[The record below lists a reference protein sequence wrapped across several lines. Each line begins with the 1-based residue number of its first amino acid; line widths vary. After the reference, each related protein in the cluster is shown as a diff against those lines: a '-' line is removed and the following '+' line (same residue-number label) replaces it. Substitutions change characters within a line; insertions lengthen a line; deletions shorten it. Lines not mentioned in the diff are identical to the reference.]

1 METFVTSAPLWQQ
14 HAQRTVRR
22 MNLAWWLE
30 LFAPWTAGL
39 SLVVLAVVLVMRH
52 LDWPLPGG
60 ATTAALFGLYGL
72 TGLGCWWA
80 GRRRFC
86 AGPAAM
92 VRLESHLHLNNAL
105 SAAAAGV
112 TAWPPAPAQVE
123 DGLRFRAAWLVA
135 PVMLTVCSLLLAF
148 LLPVSGKQVP
158 AALPPPLALT
168 RAAELLKLLEK
179 EEVADPAALDKA
191 REQLEALLNQP
202 PEDYYSHHSLEA
214 ADTLETA
221 LAEAAGQLA
230 SQLKTAAD
238 AAESLEKYDS
248 SLSPT
253 AREQLQ
259 SEMEN
264 AIEGI
269 KNSSLGASPELK
281 NQLANLDPSKLKEMN
296 PEQMKQMLDNFKAK
310 SEACK
315 NCQGKSGG
323 GKSAAEQALADL
335 LNGKDPG
342 NGQGKGSGKDGQNG
356 KDGMGNGGVDR
367 GPGTGDLTFEKNA
380 SDLATNKLEQLESGD
395 LSRSLPGDH
404 LGTRDIEHNL
414 DKTPPGPADGGAAA
428 APAGGGDAVWRDQLL
443 PAEQKVLRR
452 YFK

>member
-1 METFVTSAPLWQQ
+1 MDKHATSAPLWQQ
-14 HAQRTVRR
+14 HARRTERR
-22 MNLAWWLE
+22 INLAWWLE
-30 LFAPWTAGL
+30 LYAPWAAGL
-39 SLVVLAVVLVMRH
+39 SLAVLAVVLVMRH
-52 LDWPLPGG
+52 QGWPLPGG
-60 ATTAALFGLYGL
+60 ATSAALLGLYL
-72 TGLGCWWA
+72 LAGLGCWWV
-80 GRRRFC
+80 GRRHFC
-86 AGPAAM
+86 AGQAAM

-123 DGLRFRAAWLVA
+123 DGLRFRAAWLIA
-135 PVMLTVCSLLLAF
+135 PVLLTVSSLLLAF
-148 LLPVSGKQVP
+148 LLPVSGKAVP

-168 RAAELLKLLEK
+168 RTADLLKLLEK

-221 LAEAAGQLA
+221 LAEAAGQLG

-253 AREQLQ
+253 ARQQLQ

-264 AIEGI
+264 AVEGI
-269 KNSSLGASPELK
+269 KNSSLGASEELK
-281 NQLANLDPSKLKEMN
+281 KQLGNLDPSKLKEMN
-296 PEQMKQMLDNFKAK
+296 PEQLKKMLENFKAK

-315 NCQGKSGG
+315 NCQGKGGTG
-323 GKSAAEQALADL
+323 GKSEAEQALADL
-335 LNGKDPG
+335 LNGKPG
-342 NGQGKGSGKDGQNG
+342 EGSGEGQGEDGKDGEG
-356 KDGMGNGGVDR
+356 KGRGGVNR

-380 SDLATNKLEQLESGD
+380 SDLSTNKLEQLESGD

-404 LGTRDIEHNL
+404 LGTRDIEHQL
-414 DKTPPGPADGGAAA
+414 DKSPSGPAGGGAAA
-428 APAGGGDAVWRDQLL
+428 QPAGGGDAVWRDQLM

>member
-1 METFVTSAPLWQQ
+1 
-14 HAQRTVRR
+14 
-22 MNLAWWLE
+22 
-30 LFAPWTAGL
+30 
-39 SLVVLAVVLVMRH
+39 
-52 LDWPLPGG
+52 
-60 ATTAALFGLYGL
+60 
-72 TGLGCWWA
+72 
-80 GRRRFC
+80 
-86 AGPAAM
+86 M

-135 PVMLTVCSLLLAF
+135 PVLLSVCSLLLAF
-148 LLPVSGKQVP
+148 LLPVSRKAVP

-168 RAAELLKLLEK
+168 RAAEILKLLEK
-179 EEVADPAALDKA
+179 EEVADPTALDKA
-191 REQLEALLNQP
+191 KEQLDALLNQP
-202 PEDYYSHHSLEA
+202 PGEYYSHHSLEA

-221 LAEAAGQLA
+221 LAEAAGQLG

-238 AAESLEKYDS
+238 AAGSLEKYDS

-259 SEMEN
+259 SELEN
-264 AIEGI
+264 AIGGI
-269 KNSSLGASPELK
+269 KNSSLGASEALK
-281 NQLANLDPSKLKEMN
+281 KQLANLDPSKLKEMN
-296 PEQMKQMLDNFKAK
+296 PEQMKQLLENFKAK

-315 NCQGKSGG
+315 NCQGKSGAG
-323 GKSAAEQALADL
+323 GKSEAAQALADL
-335 LNGKDPG
+335 LNGKDPRQGHG
-342 NGQGKGSGKDGQNG
+342 NGSGKDGQ
-356 KDGMGNGGVDR
+356 DGMGSGGVNR

-380 SDLATNKLEQLESGD
+380 SDLATNKLESLESGD

-404 LGTRDIEHNL
+404 LGTKDIEHHL
-414 DKTPPGPADGGAAA
+414 DLTPSGPADGGAAA
-428 APAGGGDAVWRDQLL
+428 APAAGGDAVWRDQLM